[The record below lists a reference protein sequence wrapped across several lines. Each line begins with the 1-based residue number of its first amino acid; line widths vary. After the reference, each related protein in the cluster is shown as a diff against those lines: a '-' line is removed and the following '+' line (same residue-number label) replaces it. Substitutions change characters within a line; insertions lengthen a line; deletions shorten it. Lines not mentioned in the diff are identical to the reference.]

1 MSVAHRRPWGVTIL
15 TLFVLTI
22 ACLSLL
28 RFVLSL
34 AQWRFLSSL
43 PGVSPVYLA
52 LSGLVWASLGFILFW
67 GLWRKKGWAPRR
79 VGWGAL
85 LYALYFWLD
94 RLFAAAWLKTGTPP
108 ANTLFAAFLTIT
120 ILAAVFWILS
130 RSKHKAFF
138 GEPHERPS

>member
-1 MSVAHRRPWGVTIL
+1 MPAAHRRPWGVTIL

-28 RFVLSL
+28 RFALSL
-34 AQWRFLSSL
+34 AQWQFLASL
-43 PGVSPVYLA
+43 PGVSPFYLA

-67 GLWRKKGWAPRR
+67 GLWRRKPWAPRGVR
-79 VGWGAL
+79 WGAW

-94 RLFAAAWLKTGTPP
+94 RTFASGWLKSGTPP
-108 ANTLFAAFLTIT
+108 ENTLFTACLTIT
-120 ILAAVFWILS
+120 ILAVVFWILS